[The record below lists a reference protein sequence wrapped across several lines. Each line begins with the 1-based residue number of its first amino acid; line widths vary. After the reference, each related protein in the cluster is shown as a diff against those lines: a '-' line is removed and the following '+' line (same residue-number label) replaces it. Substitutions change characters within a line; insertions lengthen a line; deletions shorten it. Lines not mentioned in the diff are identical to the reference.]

1 MFLLH
6 LIKIGNELS
15 LNYFYTLKEELT
27 FIKNEMN
34 IRLITDVKVDY
45 NILNWLIDWLGTYLH
60 TNTLPIFLTTL
71 KEGQR
76 IMTQRG
82 VKESHLR

>member
-1 MFLLH
+1 
-6 LIKIGNELS
+6 
-15 LNYFYTLKEELT
+15 
-27 FIKNEMN
+27 MN

-82 VKESHLR
+82 VKESHLKKTYFTLILFLSILPLQKEVKGL